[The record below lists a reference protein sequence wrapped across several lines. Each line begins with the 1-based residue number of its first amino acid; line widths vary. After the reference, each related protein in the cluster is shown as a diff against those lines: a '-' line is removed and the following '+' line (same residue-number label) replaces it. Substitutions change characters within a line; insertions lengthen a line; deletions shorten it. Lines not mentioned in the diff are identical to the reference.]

1 MRDNKREKIIIA
13 TIECIEKYGMSGVT
27 VRKITEHAGVNVAAV
42 NYYFGDQAKLM
53 EIAMATT
60 LSNGFDITNF
70 TQYNDKDLKE
80 YLTAVF
86 EFLVEGAKKYHN
98 ISKAHLYKVYLE
110 NDYNSPVTNVMNS
123 FLEEILKNV
132 ISKTKMSER
141 ALRQRLLWLMGQIIY
156 QIAAPNLFESFGKA
170 NIKELIECL
179 F

>member
-1 MRDNKREKIIIA
+1 MRDNKREKIILA
-13 TIECIEKYGMSGVT
+13 TIECIEKYGVNGVT

-53 EIAMATT
+53 EIAMTTT

-70 TQYNDKDLKE
+70 EQYDNKDLKE
-80 YLTAVF
+80 YLIVVF

-110 NDYNSPVTNVMNS
+110 NDYSSPVTDAMNS
-123 FLEEILKNV
+123 FLEKILEKYL
-132 ISKTKMSER
+132 SKTEMSEKD
-141 ALRQRLLWLMGQIIY
+141 LRQRLLWLMGQIIY
-156 QIAAPNLFESFGKA
+156 QIVTPDLFKNFGKA